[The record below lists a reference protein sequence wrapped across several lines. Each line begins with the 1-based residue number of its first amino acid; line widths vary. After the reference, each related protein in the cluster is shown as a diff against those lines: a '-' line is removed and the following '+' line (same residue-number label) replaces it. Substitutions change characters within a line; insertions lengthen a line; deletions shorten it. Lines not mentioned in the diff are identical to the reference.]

1 MFDKTKCEIDRMLQ
15 MGVISKVERHTEWC
29 SPMVVTPK
37 PNGDVRICV
46 DLTRLNENVFREAYP
61 LPSVEF
67 IIGKLSKSEVFSKLD
82 ANSAF
87 WQRKLSESSR
97 LLTTFITPW
106 GRYCFNRL
114 PYGISTGSEQFQKC
128 KMRF

>member
-1 MFDKTKCEIDRMLQ
+1 M
-15 MGVISKVERHTEWC
+15 
-29 SPMVVTPK
+29 
-37 PNGDVRICV
+37 
-46 DLTRLNENVFREAYP
+46 
-61 LPSVEF
+61 
-67 IIGKLSKSEVFSKLD
+67 SKSKVFSKID

-106 GRYCFNRL
+106 GRFCFNRL

-128 KMRF
+128 MNNILEGVECEIDDLLVHGDSQEQHDSRLHACSIEATPGV